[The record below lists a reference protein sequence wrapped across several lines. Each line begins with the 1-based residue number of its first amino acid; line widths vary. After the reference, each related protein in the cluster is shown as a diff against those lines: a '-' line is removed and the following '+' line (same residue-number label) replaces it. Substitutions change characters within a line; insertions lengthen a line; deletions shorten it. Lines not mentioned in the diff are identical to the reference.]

1 MRFFLFC
8 VSHHLIDDITLI
20 HVTHC
25 VMNLFFLLTLLFL
38 KDSLTISL
46 SYLLELNLFAHNVVL
61 CLPDTTLRC
70 DCRRLISRNY
80 WFEQVMLLLQVKFI
94 NTLKLLMCCWYLL
107 LVFSSRLIWYSL
119 FLFRSVCIELGYWS
133 LNNSF
138 NFRDSMTVIRSSN
151 NLRISLYIYQFK
163 FNLFF
168 KSHEVW

>member
-25 VMNLFFLLTLLFL
+25 VMNLFFLLTQLFL

-94 NTLKLLMCCWYLL
+94 NTLKFVKISNCQ
-107 LVFSSRLIWYSL
+107 
-119 FLFRSVCIELGYWS
+119 RSE
-133 LNNSF
+133 NNSNRHF
-138 NFRDSMTVIRSSN
+138 VIHAFTKTYLVQIKKENIFTSV
-151 NLRISLYIYQFK
+151 K
-163 FNLFF
+163 P
-168 KSHEVW
+168 